1 MRKTSDTGAAQSANA
16 QVKEVEGKEK
26 GKEKTSSRGRTV
38 LQVHA
43 GRETHVFCF
52 CPFWFHITSTV
63 PS

>member
-16 QVKEVEGKEK
+16 QVEGKEK